1 MHFILKRM
9 TPSFRYTLLFFLG
22 LYLSIGRLSSQD
34 AIYQSSQEAYE
45 LAISS
50 ATLSQNNHA
59 FLPIKRLDSTRFVL
73 KQYGAKY
80 PDVLSAALNRYTPF
94 STMNETKEK
103 DIVQEVYLLVLRKET
118 YNNEESVEI
127 KQCLTNRNVVA
138 VIGNLEVYSAF
149 PNIILA
155 QSIIHQFEDSPLSN
169 EVLAQQIFGG
179 APMQT
184 SKISDQEGNVLN
196 NDVDQL
202 AGNIR
207 FGFAP
212 PSLFGINGH
221 NLERKIDAIALDGID
236 SMAYPGC
243 QVLIAKNGKV
253 IFHKTY
259 GHHTYDQLLQVKKTD
274 IYDLASVTKIS
285 SATTALMKLYGE
297 GKFDI
302 DAPLKQYFPR
312 FSKTNKANLSWRQ
325 ILAHNARLKSWIAYW
340 TTTIK
345 KNGKYKSKTLK
356 NRYKKNYPIKLTDNL
371 YLHKD
376 YKEKKI
382 YKMIAKSPLNEKPG
396 YVYSGLSFYLYPE
409 IVEQITGIP
418 FETYLKSNIYEK
430 IGASTIT
437 YNPLRFYPLER
448 IIPTERDTFF
458 RKIQLH
464 GVVHDEGAAMMNGIS
479 ANAGLFASTL
489 DLAKLMQ
496 LFLNRGT
503 YGYDQILQ
511 PGVVDEFTRCQYCQ
525 EGNRRGLGFDKPMI
539 EFDEKRSHVSKW
551 VSKKSFGHSGYTG
564 TFAWADPEHE
574 IIFIFM
580 SNRVYPTRLNRKLY
594 TMNIRPRMQD
604 VIYEE
609 LGIGQPK

>member
-1 MHFILKRM
+1 M
-9 TPSFRYTLLFFLG
+9 TPSFRFTLLFFFVF
-22 LYLSIGRLSSQD
+22 YAAFGRLMGQD
-34 AIYQSSQEAYE
+34 AIFQSTDKAFR
-45 LAISS
+45 LAMSS
-50 ATLSQNNHA
+50 ATLSQNDNA
-59 FLPIKRLDSTRFVL
+59 FLPIKRVDSTRFVL
-73 KQYGAKY
+73 IQYGAKH
-80 PDVLSAALNRYTPF
+80 PEVLIEALNRYVPF
-94 STMNETKEK
+94 SAMNEKE
-103 DIVQEVYLLVLRKET
+103 ENRSNRAVYLVVLRKES
-118 YNNEESVEI
+118 YNQDETIAI
-127 KQCLTNRNVVA
+127 KQCLEHPNVVV
-138 VIGNLEVYSAF
+138 VIGNLEVYSVF
-149 PNIILA
+149 PDIIMA
-155 QSIIHQFEDSPLSN
+155 QSIIHQFEDTPLSN
-169 EVLAQQIFGG
+169 EVLAQQVFGG
-179 APMQT
+179 APIHT
-184 SKISDQEGNVLN
+184 SKISDREGNVLN
-196 NDVDQL
+196 NDVDHL
-202 AGNIR
+202 EGNIR

-212 PSLFGINGH
+212 PSFVGMNGAT
-221 NLERKIDAIALDGID
+221 LEESIDAIAMEGLD

-253 IFHKTY
+253 VFHKTY
-259 GHHTYDQLLQVKKTD
+259 GYHTYNQLRPVRKTD

-285 SATTALMKLYGE
+285 SATAALMKLYGE
-297 GKFDI
+297 GKFNI

-345 KNGKYKSKTLK
+345 KNGKYKPRTLK
-356 NRYKKNYPIKLTDNL
+356 NSFKKNYPIKLTDNL

-430 IGASTIT
+430 IGATTIT
-437 YNPLRFYPLER
+437 YNPSRFYPLER

-464 GVVHDEGAAMMNGIS
+464 GVVHDEGAAMMNGVS

-496 LFLNRGT
+496 MFMNRGL
-503 YGYDQILQ
+503 YGYDQILK
-511 PGVVDEFTRCQYCQ
+511 PDVVDEFTRCQYC
-525 EGNRRGLGFDKPMI
+525 EKGNRRGLGFEKPMI
-539 EFDEKRSHVSKW
+539 DFDEKRSHVSKW

-574 IIFIFM
+574 IVFIFM

-609 LGIGQPK
+609 LGIDIKE